1 SPAARRHPRV
11 HPRPLGRAGDH
22 RDPMKTPTAAQAAHA
37 HRPER
42 TDPELMRALAAGD
55 LGPLGELYDRYH
67 DDMIQFARRAG
78 APSEDPDDIVHDAF
92 LTVVRAS
99 ASYDGRPCARP
110 FLVGVVAQILRQRRR
125 LWMRWT
131 EVLSE
136 FVETRR
142 DVTDRTPEDLA
153 VQADD
158 GACVDRALARLTAE
172 KRLVVLMIEREG
184 MSGEEVARALGVP

>member
-1 SPAARRHPRV
+1 
-11 HPRPLGRAGDH
+11 
-22 RDPMKTPTAAQAAHA
+22 MKTPHA
-37 HRPER
+37 VHVARPER
-42 TDPELMRALAAGD
+42 SDPDLMRALANGD

-67 DDMIQFARRAG
+67 DDLLQFARRAC

-92 LTVVRAS
+92 LTVARAS

-110 FLVGVVAQILRQRRR
+110 FLIGVVAQILRQRRR

-131 EVLSE
+131 EVLHE
-136 FVETRR
+136 FVEIRH
-142 DVTDRTPEDLA
+142 DVTDRTPEDFA

-158 GACVDRALARLTAE
+158 GARVTRALARLTAE

-184 MSGEEVARALGVP
+184 MSGEEVAGALGIPLGTVWTRLHHARNELRRSLKRGNA